1 MMPLKTTSKT
11 TSLLSVRTRTRARGE
26 DGIGAIGSSI
36 GALMLLGLLL
46 LALHTMLALQTR
58 SLVGAAAWEAARSLA
73 VHDGGS
79 AAQATARVE
88 DMISGLD
95 PTVRVVTSADTVS
108 VTVTAKSPGFFPGV
122 TTFDRVR
129 SVTRTA
135 TMRRERVQ

>member
-1 MMPLKTTSKT
+1 MPLKTTSKT

-73 VHDGGS
+73 VHDGSS
-79 AAQATARVE
+79 AAEATARVQ

-95 PTVRVVTSADTVS
+95 PTVRIVTSGDTVS

>member
-73 VHDGGS
+73 VHDGSS
-79 AAQATARVE
+79 AAEATARVQ

-95 PTVRVVTSADTVS
+95 PTVRIVTSGDTVS